1 MSAATVPPRVRSGVL
16 LGAALLLVTL
26 NLRLPIGA
34 VSPVLH
40 DIRDDLGL
48 SASAAGLLTTLPV
61 LCFGLAAP
69 LAPWLS
75 RRMGQEAVLL
85 LLLVVLLC
93 GTAVRLV
100 PSIAPLYLGTLVIGV
115 AIAVGNVLM
124 PSVIKRRFASPGVM
138 MGVFTAGFSIAA
150 GLATGLTVPLDDALG
165 DWRWG
170 IGAWGLVAVVA
181 VAVWAPFALAA
192 GRAPA
197 VGGARAGRLRHDR
210 VAWLV
215 TGTFALQS
223 FLFYAFLAW
232 TPEILQDAGLSE
244 GRAGAMVSIAT
255 ICAIPASL
263 YAPVLATRRSSQ
275 GLLALAC
282 SVTWLPGLFGLM
294 FFADTLTPLW
304 MLFLGVGQGVGV
316 SYALTLVVLRAP
328 DDAHAASLSSMA
340 QGIGYVAAA
349 PAPFVI
355 GALHDATG
363 GWDAGLVLLAVVAVA
378 LLWCG
383 WVAGRP
389 GMVGDP

>member
-1 MSAATVPPRVRSGVL
+1 VSTAAVPPRVRSGLL

-61 LCFGLAAP
+61 LCFGFAAGLVPALA
-69 LAPWLS
+69 
-75 RRMGQEAVLL
+75 RRLGQEAVLL
-85 LLLVVLLC
+85 AVVVVIGL
-93 GTAVRLV
+93 GTAMRLV
-100 PSIAPLYLGTLVIGV
+100 PEVAPLYLGTFVLGV

-138 MGVFTAGFSIAA
+138 LGVFTAGFSIAA
-150 GLATGLTVPLDDALG
+150 GLATGLTVPLEDLLG
-165 DWRWG
+165 DWRWA

-181 VAVWAPFALAA
+181 GLVWTPFVVSA
-192 GRAPA
+192 GRAPLA
-197 VGGARAGRLRHDR
+197 AGPRAGRLRRDR

-215 TGTFALQS
+215 TITFALQS

-255 ICAIPASL
+255 VCAIPASL
-263 YAPVLATRRSSQ
+263 AAPVIAQRRTSQ
-275 GLLALAC
+275 ELLAFAC
-282 SVTWLPGLFGLM
+282 SVTWIPGLLGLM

-328 DDAHAASLSSMA
+328 DAAHAAALSGMA
-340 QGIGYVAAA
+340 QGVGYIAAA
-349 PAPFVI
+349 PAPFAV
-355 GALHDATG
+355 GALHDLTG
-363 GWDAGLVLLAVVAVA
+363 GWDAALWLLLVVAA
-378 LLWCG
+378 LLLVSG
-383 WVAGRP
+383 LAAGRP